1 MSDKYIEFEHRPDGG
16 FVLRIKPPKI
26 RSIPESARQHAKT
39 AHKETLLALRGIIDA
54 AIEHIEK
61 CDNTEKTERTKIE
74 VQ

>member
-1 MSDKYIEFEHRPDGG
+1 MADKYIEFEHRPDGG

-26 RSIPESARQHAKT
+26 SSLPESAKQHAIT
-39 AHKETLLALRGIIDA
+39 ARKETLLALRGIIDT

-61 CDNTEKTERTKIE
+61 SDNSAKKERTKIK